1 MRALRPLALASV
13 VLTYC
18 LIILGGWVR
27 STNSGLSCPDWPTCY
42 GEWVL
47 TPGAFAALG
56 EVGYT
61 YGQVML
67 EWTHRLIAGVFLGPL
82 ILLVAV
88 IAFCRRK
95 VDRAGWR
102 LALAILVVLLIQ
114 AKLGGLTVLDANSA
128 WSVALHLGNALLL
141 LSLLVLFTL
150 RLLPA
155 TAFAAPEPAFW
166 RPFLF
171 CLWAL
176 VIATMIT
183 AAMTA
188 KSGASLACYEWPAC
202 TGGWLPD
209 LGDPQIRI
217 HFLHRVLA
225 ASTGL
230 GILAFLVLAFR
241 GDNPILRGLAA
252 IVTLLV
258 LAQIGLGALVIVH
271 LVPTSLAVAHQA
283 VGVLL
288 FTGIAAAL
296 ATVLLTPTDAPTRE
310 PPHVG
315 LRDPRAPLQASR

>member
-1 MRALRPLALASV
+1 
-13 VLTYC
+13 
-18 LIILGGWVR
+18 
-27 STNSGLSCPDWPTCY
+27 
-42 GEWVL
+42 VL